1 MGRYKWEIYGRY
13 QQQGVNTDR
22 PSPATS
28 DKWVERLAQALS
40 NLAAAQEIYRDE
52 LYQRRQERVRS
63 RREIAWSVA
72 PEHPSDDLSAFYY
85 QACLREGRYFEERY
99 APLRTS
105 FARVHTILA
114 GHPAWAALLDPS
126 DTGSEFWT
134 QMANGGGRGTL
145 LTVIAGLMARAI
157 EVREDGFRVASTEL
171 NALLAADAN
180 TKLLSSPGDLSVGY
194 HAALVHG
201 LRVSDDLRIADDMT
215 LVPFERMRAYVNES
229 VLSDVAPHIVKYN
242 AWESVGA
249 IVKPF
254 RWSPAFSERGEDSE
268 PELDWGGSFFEDAEA
283 FVQLLAMLHAA
294 PVISL
299 VTIPYC
305 IHHTAS
311 YLMGRPHYHGGYG
324 WGPMARSFGRFG
336 RADDVSQRAL
346 DEARNAFAGRNSDSY
361 RTCAPAI
368 SRLAEALARSGRF
381 EADDKILD
389 TALALE
395 RMYGTDGAEITFKLK
410 TMAACFLETCPAE
423 RLQVFRDMG
432 KFYKVRSD
440 IVHARQRQPTHKQ
453 KAEAF
458 EKGLEIARR
467 TVVKLLRDGPPPD
480 WNEMVVTETP
490 RQPGKAA
497 KTAPT
502 TQPGYRNRNDQVVV
516 RRTPLPGTD
525 HNQRIYVLEC
535 GRCRH
540 RYGANGS
547 DIWQRRCPSCGGGRP
562 GLNFD

>member
-1 MGRYKWEIYGRY
+1 M
-13 QQQGVNTDR
+13 NTDR

-72 PEHPSDDLSAFYY
+72 PEHPSDDLAAFYY

-134 QMANGGGRGTL
+134 QMANGGGRETL

-194 HAALVHG
+194 HVALVHG
-201 LRVSDDLRIADDMT
+201 LRVSDDLRIADDMMI
-215 LVPFERMRAYVNES
+215 VPFERMRAYVNES

-324 WGPMARSFGRFG
+324 WGP
-336 RADDVSQRAL
+336 
-346 DEARNAFAGRNSDSY
+346 
-361 RTCAPAI
+361 
-368 SRLAEALARSGRF
+368 
-381 EADDKILD
+381 
-389 TALALE
+389 
-395 RMYGTDGAEITFKLK
+395 
-410 TMAACFLETCPAE
+410 
-423 RLQVFRDMG
+423 
-432 KFYKVRSD
+432 
-440 IVHARQRQPTHKQ
+440 
-453 KAEAF
+453 
-458 EKGLEIARR
+458 
-467 TVVKLLRDGPPPD
+467 RDGPPPS

-525 HNQRIYVLEC
+525 HNQRVYVLEC

-562 GLNFD
+562 GLNFDQR